1 MIIIIIIIFGLFIYR
16 SRIYV
21 LLLVF
26 YILYRVFC
34 LDEFSILFGNYIIS
48 GNDFV
53 VEFQRIFLKLY
64 YVNLL
69 GEQKKSWRW

>member
-53 VEFQRIFLKLY
+53 VEF
-64 YVNLL
+64 
-69 GEQKKSWRW
+69 